1 MTLGAVTI
9 GGLVM
14 RAIVS
19 SRRDD
24 EAEKKR
30 LEAECNRLEQEEKER
45 ALRVKRKKMEMVE
58 GGSVVR
64 DDDELLS
71 DFMKRVQSLENAE
84 EDDDDNDDAAMRHT
98 PIPDRGTG
106 SAVLDRPDDDET
118 EPAEPQAV
126 EPQQEELAKPEEL
139 EMLNR
144 MWNLNSGD
152 ADAQNKPTSSS

>member
-1 MTLGAVTI
+1 
-9 GGLVM
+9 M

-64 DDDELLS
+64 DDELLS
-71 DFMKRVQSLENAE
+71 DLMKRVQSLENA
-84 EDDDDNDDAAMRHT
+84 DDDDDGDNDDAAMRHI

-106 SAVLDRPDDDET
+106 SAVLDRPDDET

-126 EPQQEELAKPEEL
+126 EPEQEELPKPEEL

-144 MWNLNSGD
+144 MWNLSSGD
-152 ADAQNKPTSSS
+152 ADAPNKPTSSS